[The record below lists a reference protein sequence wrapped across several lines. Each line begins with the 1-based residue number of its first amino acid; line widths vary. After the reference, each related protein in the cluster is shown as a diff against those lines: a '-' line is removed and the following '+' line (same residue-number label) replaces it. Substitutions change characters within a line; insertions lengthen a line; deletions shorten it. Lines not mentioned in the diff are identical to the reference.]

1 MLRLPFYCHRAVQLR
16 FKQSRKSFQTKNL
29 ARAAV
34 YALGGTLLTTGTAN
48 YIRTDVPQIEKAFR
62 DTSHLSPVPGL
73 TIVGMLWGGITAGCL
88 IASSS
93 LTARYALRAGS
104 QLASHPITWLTSAAL
119 HGSLLHLAA
128 NSICGYSFARDMR
141 TVDAIEMFILGCLW
155 CGCLTTFWGLARP
168 IIAVGCGTTDLARPI
183 MAVGSSG
190 GICGLFG
197 YSIYQNWDN
206 HRPQM
211 GLLLISDIIRWMDRT
226 FGLSIP
232 YSFTFRQT
240 FYIFTSVSILLA
252 FRQLQTGRG
261 FISHVGH
268 LGGLFG
274 GMMGAYDR
282 ALNLKRRR

>member
-1 MLRLPFYCHRAVQLR
+1 
-16 FKQSRKSFQTKNL
+16 
-29 ARAAV
+29 
-34 YALGGTLLTTGTAN
+34 LGGTLLTTGTAN
-48 YIRTDVPQIEKAFR
+48 YIRTNVPKIERTFR
-62 DTSHLSPVPGL
+62 DTSNLSPVPGL
-73 TIVGMLWGGITAGCL
+73 TIVGILWGGLTAGCM

-104 QLASHPITWLTSAAL
+104 QFTSHPITWLTSAAL
-119 HGSLLHLAA
+119 HASWFHLAA

-141 TVDAIEMFILGCLW
+141 TVDAIEMFTLGCLW
-155 CGCLTTFWGLARP
+155 CGCLTTFWGLARS
-168 IIAVGCGTTDLARPI
+168 II
-183 MAVGSSG
+183 AVGSSG

-211 GLLLISDIIRWMDRT
+211 GLLLISDIIRWIDRT

-252 FRQLQTGRG
+252 CRQLQTGRG

-274 GMMGAYDR
+274 GIMGAYDR
-282 ALNLKRRR
+282 ALNLKRRG